1 MRSDAVTIEAATPEH
16 LRLLLDDVPGFERA
30 YDLRVAPRLAT
41 AAAAELIARARAA
54 GVRTVLARTL
64 AEANPSTGV
73 LTGLGF
79 TRTTELDSEDG
90 PIWRW
95 ELPLPPGSTNRGGG
109 A

>member
-1 MRSDAVTIEAATPEH
+1 
-16 LRLLLDDVPGFERA
+16 
-30 YDLRVAPRLAT
+30 
-41 AAAAELIARARAA
+41 
-54 GVRTVLARTL
+54 VLARTL

>member
-1 MRSDAVTIEAATPEH
+1 MEPESRPHERFPSGIKWKWGKGVRSDAVTIEAATPEH

-30 YDLRVAPRLAT
+30 YD
-41 AAAAELIARARAA
+41 
-54 GVRTVLARTL
+54 
-64 AEANPSTGV
+64 PSTGV

-79 TRTTELDSEDG
+79 TRTAELDSEDG

-95 ELPLPPGSTNRGGG
+95 ELPLPGSTNRGGG